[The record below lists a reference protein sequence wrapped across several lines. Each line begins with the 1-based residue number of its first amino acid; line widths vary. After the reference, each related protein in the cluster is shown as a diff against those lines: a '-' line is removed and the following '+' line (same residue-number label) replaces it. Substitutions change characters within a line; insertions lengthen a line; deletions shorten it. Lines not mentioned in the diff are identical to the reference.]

1 MAEIPTVIGRY
12 QIARELAHGG
22 MGSLYLAR
30 DPAIDRLV
38 AIKLL
43 REGFEDESVRQRFAR
58 EVRATGK
65 LHHPNIVTIFDTGE
79 HDNRPFIAMEY
90 VAGETLAS
98 VIHRRAPASIIEKL
112 TILEDVCDALRCAHE
127 AGIIHRDIKP
137 ANVMIEDATG
147 AVKILDFG
155 IAHAG
160 ETGLTNAGEMVGTLN
175 YMAPEQISGA
185 MVDQR
190 TDIYAVGVLAYELL
204 SYQRAFAGTM
214 HEGVLAR
221 LLHGP
226 PPAIESVVPGID
238 PAAVERCRTGDGQ
251 AAVGSVRGHGTAA
264 AGARSGAD
272 TADRLRRRHR
282 RARRCRGRR
291 RRRNGRRA
299 GRADL
304 LAATYPP
311 RYRHGTAAGLEHR
324 QPRRPRLVRP
334 LRSGIGGL
342 WPRQW

>member
-1 MAEIPTVIGRY
+1 M
-12 QIARELAHGG
+12 
-22 MGSLYLAR
+22 
-30 DPAIDRLV
+30 
-38 AIKLL
+38 
-43 REGFEDESVRQRFAR
+43 
-58 EVRATGK
+58 
-65 LHHPNIVTIFDTGE
+65 
-79 HDNRPFIAMEY
+79 
-90 VAGETLAS
+90 
-98 VIHRRAPASIIEKL
+98 
-112 TILEDVCDALRCAHE
+112 CDALRCAHE

-214 HEGVLAR
+214 QEGVLAR

-238 PAAVERCRTGDGQ
+238 PQLSNVVARAMAKQPADRYEDMEQLRQELEAVRTRLFDSGVGNVEPLGVAVDADAETVAGQDVPIPSRPRTRRGTGTGRRPGSGIGSRASTPGDRLAPGP
-251 AAVGSVRGHGTAA
+251 ASAGCGRVSGGGRRA
-264 AGARSGAD
+264 AGGG
-272 TADRLRRRHR
+272 LRRLLAADAIQQSRSNR
-282 RARRCRGRR
+282 RGRR
-291 RRRNGRRA
+291 SKRRRLRLHHRP
-299 GRADL
+299 RQP
-304 LAATYPP
+304 LAAAPSASSLAQTSSSSRPFAPP
-311 RYRHGTAAGLEHR
+311 R
-324 QPRRPRLVRP
+324 VVN
-334 LRSGIGGL
+334 
-342 WPRQW
+342 